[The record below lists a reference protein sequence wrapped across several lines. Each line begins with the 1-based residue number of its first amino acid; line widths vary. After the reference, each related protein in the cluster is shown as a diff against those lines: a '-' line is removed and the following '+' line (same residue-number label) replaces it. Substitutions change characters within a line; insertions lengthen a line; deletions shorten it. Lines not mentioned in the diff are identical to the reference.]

1 MAPVATFLTLD
12 LTRREHNAAEPINGI
27 TEFTCSSLNHGYQ
40 HITEHNH
47 SRESQQC
54 RESLSLRDLPAV
66 GPTSLTSARNT
77 AMTYSRSRPASYR
90 EVELAA
96 PHCAGFREGGDRTQ
110 SLVTHF
116 SAAPRDSLPICDSW
130 SSGRPLLSAQTL
142 TTAGALCGLPRT
154 ASVARR
160 LPPTSP
166 VSELVSMSV
175 KTAAIVPLLGV
186 RPGFH
191 RAPERDPGRRPAP
204 HTTPAAGLCSRCHP
218 GPGWRPGSRA
228 FSRGRRP
235 ASRRRRRP

>member
-1 MAPVATFLTLD
+1 MARVATFLTLD
-12 LTRREHNAAEPINGI
+12 LPRREHNAAEPINGF
-27 TEFTCSSLNHGYQ
+27 TEFTRSSLNHGYQ

-66 GPTSLTSARNT
+66 GPTSLTSAGNT

-96 PHCAGFREGGDRTQ
+96 QHCAGFREGADRTQ
-110 SLVTHF
+110 SLVTHL

-142 TTAGALCGLPRT
+142 TATRALPRT

-166 VSELVSMSV
+166 LYRSLVSMSV
-175 KTAAIVPLLGV
+175 ETAVIVPLLGV

-191 RAPERDPGRRPAP
+191 RAPEREPGRRPAP
-204 HTTPAAGLCSRCHP
+204 HTTPAAGLCSRCHL